1 MIFETHYVIN
11 YSCIETRHVKSR
23 MLSSA
28 LLIMRPRWAWS
39 ALTRVTR
46 VLSYAPVLAGNRRD
60 GAGSEDI
67 VTN

>member
-11 YSCIETRHVKSR
+11 YSCIGTWHVKSR
-23 MLSSA
+23 MLSSV
-28 LLIMRPRWAWS
+28 LSLMRPRWAWS
-39 ALTRVTR
+39 ALALVTR
-46 VLSYAPVLAGNRRD
+46 VLSHAPVLAGNRRD